1 MVKTQMI
8 ENMMKDPVKRN
19 TLPPFGKKPLGIYLH
34 IPFCIRKCLYCDFLS
49 APSDETTRENY
60 VNALLAEIDAQAP
73 LYEDFQVRTVFFGG
87 GTPSLLMP
95 EQIADILER
104 LYQRFSF
111 LEQKEM
117 EITLEANPGTLT
129 EEKLRAWRQAGV
141 NRLSIGLQSA
151 HDEELK
157 SLGRIHTWKEF
168 LWGYE
173 AARRAGFSNLNI
185 DLMSALPGQS
195 VESWMDTLESV
206 AGLRPEHISAYSLII
221 EEGTPFYD
229 WYGPKDAVSEKRQ
242 EGEAH
247 SGGSESGIRAGWME
261 ERKPLPSEEEDRLMY
276 ERTGAFL
283 AKKGYDRYEIS
294 NYALPGAACRHNLSY
309 WERTDYAGFGLGA
322 ASLREN
328 VRWSN
333 TPDLEEYLAH
343 SGQRGEETRIKR
355 EMTRLSVQDQMEE
368 FMFLGLRKTEG
379 VSASAFER
387 LYGKPLD
394 AVYEEPVKRLIREGL
409 LIRYR
414 KENGAVYFRLSDRG
428 IDVSN
433 YAFAMFLF

>member
-1 MVKTQMI
+1 
-8 ENMMKDPVKRN
+8 MMKDPFKRN
-19 TLPPFGKKPLGIYLH
+19 TLLPFRKKPLGIYVH
-34 IPFCIRKCLYCDFLS
+34 IPFCIQKCLYCDFLS
-49 APSDETTRENY
+49 APSDETTRESY

-73 LYEDFQVRTVFFGG
+73 LYKGFQVHTVFFGG

-95 EQIADILER
+95 EQTAAILER

-111 LEQKEM
+111 LPEKEM

-129 EEKLRAWRQAGV
+129 EEKLRAWRKAGV

-157 SLGRIHTWKEF
+157 SLGRIHTRKEF

-206 AGLRPEHISAYSLII
+206 VELKPEHISAYSLII

-229 WYGPKDAVSEKRQ
+229 WYGPQDAASEKRQ
-242 EGEAH
+242 
-247 SGGSESGIRAGWME
+247 ME
-261 ERKPLPSEEEDRLMY
+261 KRKPLPSEEEDRLMY
-276 ERTGAFL
+276 ERTGEYL
-283 AKKGYDRYEIS
+283 AKGGYGRYEIS
-294 NYALPGAACRHNLSY
+294 NYALPGFACRHNLAY

-333 TPDLEEYLAH
+333 TAELAEYLAH
-343 SGQRGEETRIKR
+343 AGQTGEETRIKK
-355 EMTRLSVQDQMEE
+355 EMTRLSIQDQMEE

-379 VSASAFER
+379 VSASTFER
-387 LYGKPLD
+387 LYGKPLE
-394 AVYEEPVKRLIREGL
+394 AVYEEPVERLIREGL
-409 LIRYR
+409 ILRYR
-414 KENGAVYFRLSDRG
+414 KEDGSVFFRLSARG

-433 YAFAMFLF
+433 YALAMFLF

>member
-1 MVKTQMI
+1 MV
-8 ENMMKDPVKRN
+8 ENMMKDPFKRN
-19 TLPPFGKKPLGIYLH
+19 TLLPFRKKPLGIYVH
-34 IPFCIRKCLYCDFLS
+34 IPFCIQKCLYCDFLS
-49 APSDETTRENY
+49 APSDDATRESY

-73 LYEDFQVRTVFFGG
+73 LYKSFQVHTVFFGG

-95 EQIADILER
+95 EQTAAILER

-111 LEQKEM
+111 LPEKEM

-129 EEKLRAWRQAGV
+129 EEKLRAWRKAGV

-206 AGLRPEHISAYSLII
+206 VELKPEHISAYSLII

-229 WYGPKDAVSEKRQ
+229 WYGPQDAASEKRQ
-242 EGEAH
+242 
-247 SGGSESGIRAGWME
+247 ME
-261 ERKPLPSEEEDRLMY
+261 KRKPLPSEEEDRLMY
-276 ERTGAFL
+276 ERTGEYL
-283 AKKGYDRYEIS
+283 AKRGYGRYEIS
-294 NYALPGAACRHNLSY
+294 NYALPGFACRHNLAY

-333 TPDLEEYLAH
+333 TTELAEYLAH
-343 SGQRGEETRIKR
+343 AGQTGEETRIKK
-355 EMTRLSVQDQMEE
+355 EMTRLSIQDQMEE

-387 LYGKPLD
+387 LFGKPLE
-394 AVYEEPVKRLIREGL
+394 AVYEEPVERLIREGL
-409 LIRYR
+409 FIRYQ
-414 KENGAVYFRLSDRG
+414 KEDGSVFFRLSDKG

-433 YAFAMFLF
+433 YALAMFLF

>member
-1 MVKTQMI
+1 
-8 ENMMKDPVKRN
+8 MMKDPFKRN
-19 TLPPFGKKPLGIYLH
+19 TLLPFRKKPLGIYVH
-34 IPFCIRKCLYCDFLS
+34 IPFCIQKCLYCDFLS
-49 APSDETTRENY
+49 APSDDATRESY

-73 LYEDFQVRTVFFGG
+73 LYKGFQVHTVFFGG

-95 EQIADILER
+95 EQTAAILER

-111 LEQKEM
+111 LPEKEM

-129 EEKLRAWRQAGV
+129 EEKLRAWRKAGV

-206 AGLRPEHISAYSLII
+206 VELKPEHISAYSLII

-229 WYGPKDAVSEKRQ
+229 WYGPQDAASEKRQ
-242 EGEAH
+242 
-247 SGGSESGIRAGWME
+247 ME
-261 ERKPLPSEEEDRLMY
+261 KRKPLPSEEEDRLMY
-276 ERTGAFL
+276 ERTGEYL
-283 AKKGYDRYEIS
+283 AKGGYGRYEIS
-294 NYALPGAACRHNLSY
+294 NYALPGFACRHNLAY

-333 TPDLEEYLAH
+333 TAELAEYLAH
-343 SGQRGEETRIKR
+343 AGQTGEETRIKK
-355 EMTRLSVQDQMEE
+355 EMSRLSIQDQMEE

-379 VSASAFER
+379 VSASTFER
-387 LYGKPLD
+387 LYGKPLE
-394 AVYEEPVKRLIREGL
+394 AVYEEPVERLIREGL
-409 LIRYR
+409 LLRYR
-414 KENGAVYFRLSDRG
+414 KEDGSVFFRLSARG

-433 YAFAMFLF
+433 YALAMFLF

>member
-1 MVKTQMI
+1 MV
-8 ENMMKDPVKRN
+8 ENMMKDPFKRN
-19 TLPPFGKKPLGIYLH
+19 TLLPFRKKPLGIYVH

-49 APSDETTRENY
+49 APSDETTRESY

-73 LYEDFQVRTVFFGG
+73 LYKGFQVHTVFFGG

-95 EQIADILER
+95 EQTAAILER

-111 LEQKEM
+111 LPEKEM

-129 EEKLRAWRQAGV
+129 EEKLRAWRKAGV

-168 LWGYE
+168 LRGYE

-206 AGLRPEHISAYSLII
+206 VELKPEHISAYSLII

-229 WYGPKDAVSEKRQ
+229 WYGPQDAASEKRQ
-242 EGEAH
+242 
-247 SGGSESGIRAGWME
+247 ME
-261 ERKPLPSEEEDRLMY
+261 KRKPLPSEEEDRLMY
-276 ERTGAFL
+276 ERTGEYL
-283 AKKGYDRYEIS
+283 AKRGYGRYEIS
-294 NYALPGAACRHNLSY
+294 NYALPGFTCRHNLAY

-333 TPDLEEYLAH
+333 TAELAEYLAH
-343 SGQRGEETRIKR
+343 AGQTGEETRIKK
-355 EMTRLSVQDQMEE
+355 EMSRLSIQDQMEE

-379 VSASAFER
+379 VSASTFER
-387 LYGKPLD
+387 LYGKPLE
-394 AVYEEPVKRLIREGL
+394 AVYEEPVERLIREGL
-409 LIRYR
+409 LLRYQ
-414 KENGAVYFRLSDRG
+414 KEDGSVFFRLSDKG

-433 YAFAMFLF
+433 YALAMFLF

>member
-1 MVKTQMI
+1 MV
-8 ENMMKDPVKRN
+8 ENMMKDPFKRN
-19 TLPPFGKKPLGIYLH
+19 TLLPFRKKPLGIYVH
-34 IPFCIRKCLYCDFLS
+34 IPFCIQKCLYCDFLS
-49 APSDETTRENY
+49 APSDETTRESY

-73 LYEDFQVRTVFFGG
+73 LYKSFQVHTVFFGG

-95 EQIADILER
+95 EQTAAILER

-111 LEQKEM
+111 LPEKEI

-129 EEKLRAWRQAGV
+129 EEKLRAWRKAGV
-141 NRLSIGLQSA
+141 NRLSIGLQSV

-195 VESWMDTLESV
+195 VDSWMDTLESV
-206 AGLRPEHISAYSLII
+206 VELKPEHISAYSLII

-229 WYGPKDAVSEKRQ
+229 WYGPQDAASEKQ
-242 EGEAH
+242 Q
-247 SGGSESGIRAGWME
+247 ME
-261 ERKPLPSEEEDRLMY
+261 KGKPLPSEEEDRLMY
-276 ERTGAFL
+276 ERTGEYL
-283 AKKGYDRYEIS
+283 AKRGYGRYEIS
-294 NYALPGAACRHNLSY
+294 NYALPGFACRHNLAY

-333 TPDLEEYLAH
+333 TTELAEYLAH
-343 SGQRGEETRIKR
+343 AGQTGEETRIKK
-355 EMTRLSVQDQMEE
+355 EMTRLSIQDQMEE

-379 VSASAFER
+379 VSASTFER
-387 LYGKPLD
+387 LYGKPLE
-394 AVYEEPVKRLIREGL
+394 AVYEEPVERLIREGL
-409 LIRYR
+409 LLRYR
-414 KENGAVYFRLSDRG
+414 KEDGSVFFRLSARG

-433 YAFAMFLF
+433 YALAMFLF

>member
-1 MVKTQMI
+1 MR
-8 ENMMKDPVKRN
+8 KDPINDNALLSRE
-19 TLPPFGKKPLGIYLH
+19 KKPLGIYVH

-49 APSDETTRENY
+49 APSDDATRESY

-73 LYEDFQVRTVFFGG
+73 LYKGFQVHTVFFGG

-95 EQIADILER
+95 EQTAAILER

-111 LEQKEM
+111 LPEKEM

-129 EEKLRAWRQAGV
+129 EEKLRAWRKAGV
-141 NRLSIGLQSA
+141 NRLSIGLQSV

-195 VESWMDTLESV
+195 VDSWMDTLESV
-206 AGLRPEHISAYSLII
+206 VKLRPEHISAYSLII

-229 WYGPKDAVSEKRQ
+229 WYGPQDAASEERQ
-242 EGEAH
+242 IG
-247 SGGSESGIRAGWME
+247 

-276 ERTGAFL
+276 ERTGEYL
-283 AKKGYDRYEIS
+283 AKKGYGRYEIS
-294 NYALPGAACRHNLSY
+294 NYAQPGFACRHNLSY
-309 WERTDYAGFGLGA
+309 WERTDYVGFGLGA
-322 ASLREN
+322 ASLRKN

-333 TPDLEEYLAH
+333 TAELAEYIAH
-343 SGQRGEETRIKR
+343 AGQTGEETRIKK
-355 EMTRLSVQDQMEE
+355 EMTRLSIQDQMEE

-379 VSASAFER
+379 VNASAFER
-387 LYGKPLD
+387 LYGKPLE
-394 AVYEEPVKRLIREGL
+394 AVYEEPVERLIREGIL
-409 LIRYR
+409 LRYR
-414 KENGAVYFRLSDRG
+414 KEDGSVFFRLSDKG

-433 YAFAMFLF
+433 YALAMFLF

>member
-1 MVKTQMI
+1 MR
-8 ENMMKDPVKRN
+8 KDPINDNALLSR
-19 TLPPFGKKPLGIYLH
+19 GKKTLGIYVH
-34 IPFCIRKCLYCDFLS
+34 IPFCIQKCLYCDFLS
-49 APSDETTRENY
+49 APSDDATRESY

-73 LYEDFQVRTVFFGG
+73 LYKSFQVHTVFFGG

-95 EQIADILER
+95 EQTAAILER

-111 LEQKEM
+111 LPEKEM

-129 EEKLRAWRQAGV
+129 EEKLRAWRKAGV

-195 VESWMDTLESV
+195 VESWMDTLENV
-206 AGLRPEHISAYSLII
+206 VELKPEHISAYSLII

-229 WYGPKDAVSEKRQ
+229 WYGPQDAASEKRQ
-242 EGEAH
+242 
-247 SGGSESGIRAGWME
+247 ME
-261 ERKPLPSEEEDRLMY
+261 KRKPLPSEEEDRLMY
-276 ERTGAFL
+276 ERTGEYL
-283 AKKGYDRYEIS
+283 AKRGYGRYEIS
-294 NYALPGAACRHNLSY
+294 NYALPGFACRHNLAY

-333 TPDLEEYLAH
+333 TTELAEYLAH
-343 SGQRGEETRIKR
+343 AGQTGEETRIKK
-355 EMTRLSVQDQMEE
+355 EMTRLSIQDQMEE

-379 VSASAFER
+379 VSASTFER
-387 LYGKPLD
+387 LYGKPLE
-394 AVYEEPVKRLIREGL
+394 AVYEEPVERLIREGL
-409 LIRYR
+409 LLRYR
-414 KENGAVYFRLSDRG
+414 KADGSVFFRLSARG

-433 YAFAMFLF
+433 YALAMFLF

>member
-1 MVKTQMI
+1 MV
-8 ENMMKDPVKRN
+8 ENMMKDPFKRN
-19 TLPPFGKKPLGIYLH
+19 TLLPFRKKPLGIYVH
-34 IPFCIRKCLYCDFLS
+34 IPFCIQKCLYCDFLS
-49 APSDETTRENY
+49 APSDDAIRESY

-73 LYEDFQVRTVFFGG
+73 LYKGFQVHTVFFGG

-95 EQIADILER
+95 EQTAAILER

-111 LEQKEM
+111 LPEKEM

-129 EEKLRAWRQAGV
+129 EEKLRAWRKAGV

-206 AGLRPEHISAYSLII
+206 VELKPEHISAYSLII

-229 WYGPKDAVSEKRQ
+229 WYGPQDAASEKRQ
-242 EGEAH
+242 
-247 SGGSESGIRAGWME
+247 ME
-261 ERKPLPSEEEDRLMY
+261 KRKPLPSEEEDRLMY
-276 ERTGAFL
+276 ERTGEYL
-283 AKKGYDRYEIS
+283 AKGGYGRYEIS
-294 NYALPGAACRHNLSY
+294 NYALPGFACRHNLAY

-333 TPDLEEYLAH
+333 TAELAEYLAH
-343 SGQRGEETRIKR
+343 AGQTGEETRIKK
-355 EMTRLSVQDQMEE
+355 EMTRLSIQDQMEE

-379 VSASAFER
+379 VSASTFER
-387 LYGKPLD
+387 LYGKPLE
-394 AVYEEPVKRLIREGL
+394 AVYEEPVERLIREGL
-409 LIRYR
+409 LLRYQ
-414 KENGAVYFRLSDRG
+414 KEDGSVFFRLSDKG

-433 YAFAMFLF
+433 YALAMFLF

>member
-1 MVKTQMI
+1 MV
-8 ENMMKDPVKRN
+8 ENMMKDPFKRN
-19 TLPPFGKKPLGIYLH
+19 TLLPFRKKPLGIYVH
-34 IPFCIRKCLYCDFLS
+34 IPFCIQKCLYCDFLS
-49 APSDETTRENY
+49 APSDETTRESY

-73 LYEDFQVRTVFFGG
+73 LYKSFQVHTVFFGG

-95 EQIADILER
+95 EQTAAILER

-111 LEQKEM
+111 LPEKEI

-129 EEKLRAWRQAGV
+129 EEKLRAWRKAGV

-206 AGLRPEHISAYSLII
+206 VELKPEHISAYSLII

-229 WYGPKDAVSEKRQ
+229 WYGPQDAASEKRQ
-242 EGEAH
+242 
-247 SGGSESGIRAGWME
+247 ME
-261 ERKPLPSEEEDRLMY
+261 KRKPLPSEEEDRLMY
-276 ERTGAFL
+276 ERTGEYL
-283 AKKGYDRYEIS
+283 AKRGYGRYEIS
-294 NYALPGAACRHNLSY
+294 NYALPGFACRHNLAY
-309 WERTDYAGFGLGA
+309 WEWTDYAGFGLGA

-333 TPDLEEYLAH
+333 TTELAEYLAH
-343 SGQRGEETRIKR
+343 AGQTGEETRIKK
-355 EMTRLSVQDQMEE
+355 EMTRLSIQDQMEE

-379 VSASAFER
+379 VSASTFER
-387 LYGKPLD
+387 LYGKPLE
-394 AVYEEPVKRLIREGL
+394 AVYEEPVERLIREGL
-409 LIRYR
+409 LLRYR
-414 KENGAVYFRLSDRG
+414 KEDGSVFFRLSARG

-433 YAFAMFLF
+433 YALAMFLF

>member
-1 MVKTQMI
+1 MV
-8 ENMMKDPVKRN
+8 ENMMKDPFKRN
-19 TLPPFGKKPLGIYLH
+19 TLLPFRKKPLGIYVH
-34 IPFCIRKCLYCDFLS
+34 IPFCIQKCLYCDFLS
-49 APSDETTRENY
+49 APSDETTRESY

-73 LYEDFQVRTVFFGG
+73 LYKGFQVHTVFFGG

-95 EQIADILER
+95 EQTAAILER

-111 LEQKEM
+111 LPEKEM

-129 EEKLRAWRQAGV
+129 EEKLRAWRKAGV

-206 AGLRPEHISAYSLII
+206 VELKPEHISAYSLII

-229 WYGPKDAVSEKRQ
+229 WYGPQDAASEKRQ
-242 EGEAH
+242 
-247 SGGSESGIRAGWME
+247 ME
-261 ERKPLPSEEEDRLMY
+261 KRKPLPSEEEDRLMY
-276 ERTGAFL
+276 ERTGEYL
-283 AKKGYDRYEIS
+283 AKGGYGRYEIS
-294 NYALPGAACRHNLSY
+294 NYALPGFACRHNLAY

-333 TPDLEEYLAH
+333 TAELAEYLAH
-343 SGQRGEETRIKR
+343 AGQTGEETRIKK
-355 EMTRLSVQDQMEE
+355 EMTRLSIQDQMEE

-379 VSASAFER
+379 VSASTFER
-387 LYGKPLD
+387 LYGKPLE
-394 AVYEEPVKRLIREGL
+394 AVYEEPVERLIREGL
-409 LIRYR
+409 LLRYQ
-414 KENGAVYFRLSDRG
+414 KEDGSVFFRLSDKG

-433 YAFAMFLF
+433 YALAMFLF

>member
-1 MVKTQMI
+1 M
-8 ENMMKDPVKRN
+8 NRP
-19 TLPPFGKKPLGIYLH
+19 TLSETLLNRRKKPLGIYVH

-49 APSDETTRENY
+49 APSDDATRESY

-73 LYEDFQVRTVFFGG
+73 LYEGFQVHTVFFGG

-95 EQIADILER
+95 DQTVAILER

-111 LEQKEM
+111 LPEKEM

-129 EEKLRAWRQAGV
+129 EEKLRAWRKAGV

-195 VESWMDTLESV
+195 VDSWMDTLESV
-206 AGLRPEHISAYSLII
+206 VKLRPEHISAYSLII

-229 WYGPKDAVSEKRQ
+229 WYGPQDAASEKRQ
-242 EGEAH
+242 
-247 SGGSESGIRAGWME
+247 ME
-261 ERKPLPSEEEDRLMY
+261 KRKPLPSEEEDRLMY
-276 ERTGAFL
+276 ERTGEYL
-283 AKKGYDRYEIS
+283 AKKGYGRYEIS
-294 NYALPGAACRHNLSY
+294 NYSLPGFACRHNLSY

-333 TPDLEEYLAH
+333 TAELAEYLAH
-343 SGQRGEETRIKR
+343 AGQTGEETRIKK
-355 EMTRLSVQDQMEE
+355 EMTRLSIQDQMEE

-379 VSASAFER
+379 VNASAFER
-387 LYGKPLD
+387 LYGKPLE
-394 AVYEEPVKRLIREGL
+394 AVYEEPVERLIREGL
-409 LIRYR
+409 LLRYR
-414 KENGAVYFRLSDRG
+414 KADGSVFFRLSARG

-433 YAFAMFLF
+433 YALAMFLF

>member
-1 MVKTQMI
+1 MV
-8 ENMMKDPVKRN
+8 ENMMKDPFKRN
-19 TLPPFGKKPLGIYLH
+19 TLLPFRKKPLGIYVH
-34 IPFCIRKCLYCDFLS
+34 IPFCIQKCLYCDFLS
-49 APSDETTRENY
+49 APSDDAIRESY

-73 LYEDFQVRTVFFGG
+73 LYKGFQVHTVFFGG

-95 EQIADILER
+95 EQTAAILER

-111 LEQKEM
+111 LPEKEM

-129 EEKLRAWRQAGV
+129 EEKLRAWRKAGV

-206 AGLRPEHISAYSLII
+206 VELKPEHISAYSLII

-229 WYGPKDAVSEKRQ
+229 WYGPQDAASEKRQ
-242 EGEAH
+242 
-247 SGGSESGIRAGWME
+247 ME
-261 ERKPLPSEEEDRLMY
+261 KRKPLPSEEEDRLMY
-276 ERTGAFL
+276 ERTGEYL
-283 AKKGYDRYEIS
+283 AKGGYGRYEIS
-294 NYALPGAACRHNLSY
+294 NYALPGFACRHNLAY

-333 TPDLEEYLAH
+333 TAELAEYLAH
-343 SGQRGEETRIKR
+343 AGQTGEETRIKK
-355 EMTRLSVQDQMEE
+355 EMTRLSIQDQMEE

-379 VSASAFER
+379 VSASTFER
-387 LYGKPLD
+387 LYGKPLE
-394 AVYEEPVKRLIREGL
+394 AVYEEPVERLIREGL
-409 LIRYR
+409 ILRYR
-414 KENGAVYFRLSDRG
+414 KEDGSVFFRLSARG

-433 YAFAMFLF
+433 YALAMFLF

>member
-1 MVKTQMI
+1 MV
-8 ENMMKDPVKRN
+8 ENMMKDPFKRN
-19 TLPPFGKKPLGIYLH
+19 TLLPFRKKPLGIYVH
-34 IPFCIRKCLYCDFLS
+34 IPFCIQKCLYCDFLS
-49 APSDETTRENY
+49 APSDDATRESY

-73 LYEDFQVRTVFFGG
+73 LYKGFQVHTVFFGG

-95 EQIADILER
+95 EQTAAILER

-111 LEQKEM
+111 LPEKEI

-129 EEKLRAWRQAGV
+129 EEKLRAWRKAGV

-195 VESWMDTLESV
+195 VDSWMDTLESV
-206 AGLRPEHISAYSLII
+206 VELKPEHISAYSLII

-229 WYGPKDAVSEKRQ
+229 WYGPQDAASEKQ
-242 EGEAH
+242 Q
-247 SGGSESGIRAGWME
+247 ME
-261 ERKPLPSEEEDRLMY
+261 KGKPLPSEEEDRLMY
-276 ERTGAFL
+276 ERTGEYL
-283 AKKGYDRYEIS
+283 AKRGYGRYEIS
-294 NYALPGAACRHNLSY
+294 NYALPGFACRHNLAY

-333 TPDLEEYLAH
+333 TTELAEYLAH
-343 SGQRGEETRIKR
+343 AGQTGEETRIKK
-355 EMTRLSVQDQMEE
+355 EMTRLSIQDQMEE

-379 VSASAFER
+379 VSASTFER
-387 LYGKPLD
+387 LYGKPLE
-394 AVYEEPVKRLIREGL
+394 AVYEEPVERLIREGL
-409 LIRYR
+409 LLRYR
-414 KENGAVYFRLSDRG
+414 KEDGSVFFRLSARG

-433 YAFAMFLF
+433 YALAMFLF

>member
-1 MVKTQMI
+1 MV
-8 ENMMKDPVKRN
+8 ENMMKDPFKRN
-19 TLPPFGKKPLGIYLH
+19 TLLPFRKKPLGIYVH
-34 IPFCIRKCLYCDFLS
+34 IPFCIQKCLYCDFLS
-49 APSDETTRENY
+49 APSDETTRESY

-73 LYEDFQVRTVFFGG
+73 LYKSFQVHTVFFGG

-95 EQIADILER
+95 EQTAAILER

-111 LEQKEM
+111 LPEKEM

-129 EEKLRAWRQAGV
+129 EEKLRAWRKAGV

-195 VESWMDTLESV
+195 VDSWMDTLENV
-206 AGLRPEHISAYSLII
+206 VELRPEHISAYSLII

-229 WYGPKDAVSEKRQ
+229 WYGPQDAASEKRQ
-242 EGEAH
+242 
-247 SGGSESGIRAGWME
+247 ME
-261 ERKPLPSEEEDRLMY
+261 KRKPLPSEEEDRLMY
-276 ERTGAFL
+276 ERTGEYL
-283 AKKGYDRYEIS
+283 AKRGYGRYEIS
-294 NYALPGAACRHNLSY
+294 NYALPGFTCRHNLAY

-333 TPDLEEYLAH
+333 TAELAEYLAYA
-343 SGQRGEETRIKR
+343 GQTGEETWIKK
-355 EMTRLSVQDQMEE
+355 EMTRLSIQDQMEE

-379 VSASAFER
+379 VSASTFER
-387 LYGKPLD
+387 LYGKPLE
-394 AVYEEPVKRLIREGL
+394 AVYEEPVERLIREGL
-409 LIRYR
+409 LLRYR
-414 KENGAVYFRLSDRG
+414 KEDGSVFFRLSARG

-433 YAFAMFLF
+433 YALAMFLF

>member
-1 MVKTQMI
+1 MV
-8 ENMMKDPVKRN
+8 ENMMKDPFKRN
-19 TLPPFGKKPLGIYLH
+19 TLLPFRKKPLGIYVH
-34 IPFCIRKCLYCDFLS
+34 IPFCIQKCLYCDFLS
-49 APSDETTRENY
+49 APSDETTRESY

-73 LYEDFQVRTVFFGG
+73 LYKSFQVHTVFFGG

-95 EQIADILER
+95 EQTAAILER

-111 LEQKEM
+111 LPEKEM

-129 EEKLRAWRQAGV
+129 EEKLRAWRKAGV

-195 VESWMDTLESV
+195 VDSWMDTLENV
-206 AGLRPEHISAYSLII
+206 VELRPEHISAYSLII

-229 WYGPKDAVSEKRQ
+229 WYGPQDAASEKRQ
-242 EGEAH
+242 
-247 SGGSESGIRAGWME
+247 ME
-261 ERKPLPSEEEDRLMY
+261 KRKPLPSEEEDRLMY
-276 ERTGAFL
+276 ERTGEYL
-283 AKKGYDRYEIS
+283 AKRGYGRYEIS
-294 NYALPGAACRHNLSY
+294 NYALPGFACRHNLAY

-333 TPDLEEYLAH
+333 TAELAEYLAH
-343 SGQRGEETRIKR
+343 AGQTGEETRIKK
-355 EMTRLSVQDQMEE
+355 EMTRLSIQDQMEE

-379 VSASAFER
+379 VNASAFER
-387 LYGKPLD
+387 LYGKPLE
-394 AVYEEPVKRLIREGL
+394 AVYEEPVERLIREGL
-409 LIRYR
+409 LLRYR
-414 KENGAVYFRLSDRG
+414 KEDGSVFFRLSARG

-433 YAFAMFLF
+433 YALAMFLF

>member
-1 MVKTQMI
+1 MV
-8 ENMMKDPVKRN
+8 ENMMKDPFKRN
-19 TLPPFGKKPLGIYLH
+19 TLLPFRKKPLGIYVH
-34 IPFCIRKCLYCDFLS
+34 IPFCIQKCLYCDFLS
-49 APSDETTRENY
+49 APSDDATRESY

-73 LYEDFQVRTVFFGG
+73 LYKSFQVHTVFFGG

-95 EQIADILER
+95 EQTAAILER

-111 LEQKEM
+111 LPEKEM

-129 EEKLRAWRQAGV
+129 EEKLRAWRKAGV

-206 AGLRPEHISAYSLII
+206 VELKPEHISAYSLII

-229 WYGPKDAVSEKRQ
+229 WYGPQDAASEKRQ
-242 EGEAH
+242 
-247 SGGSESGIRAGWME
+247 ME
-261 ERKPLPSEEEDRLMY
+261 KRKPLPSEEEDRLMY
-276 ERTGAFL
+276 ERTGEYL
-283 AKKGYDRYEIS
+283 AKGGYGRYEIS
-294 NYALPGAACRHNLSY
+294 NYALPGFACRHNLAY

-333 TPDLEEYLAH
+333 TAELAEYLAH
-343 SGQRGEETRIKR
+343 AGQTGEETRIKK
-355 EMTRLSVQDQMEE
+355 EMTRLSIQDQMEE

-379 VSASAFER
+379 VSASTFER
-387 LYGKPLD
+387 LYGKPLE
-394 AVYEEPVKRLIREGL
+394 AVYEEPVERLIREGL
-409 LIRYR
+409 LLRYQ
-414 KENGAVYFRLSDRG
+414 KEDGSVFFRLSDKG

-433 YAFAMFLF
+433 YALAMFLF

>member
-1 MVKTQMI
+1 MV
-8 ENMMKDPVKRN
+8 ENMMKDPFKRN
-19 TLPPFGKKPLGIYLH
+19 TLLPFRKKPLGIYVH
-34 IPFCIRKCLYCDFLS
+34 IPFCIQKCLYCDFLS
-49 APSDETTRENY
+49 APSDDATRESY

-73 LYEDFQVRTVFFGG
+73 LYKSFQVHTVFFGG

-95 EQIADILER
+95 EQTAAILER

-111 LEQKEM
+111 LPEKEM

-129 EEKLRAWRQAGV
+129 EEKLRAWRKAGV

-206 AGLRPEHISAYSLII
+206 VELRPEHISAYSLII

-229 WYGPKDAVSEKRQ
+229 WYGPQDAASEKRQ
-242 EGEAH
+242 
-247 SGGSESGIRAGWME
+247 ME
-261 ERKPLPSEEEDRLMY
+261 KRKPLPSEEEDRLMY
-276 ERTGAFL
+276 ERTGEYL
-283 AKKGYDRYEIS
+283 AKGGYGRYEIS
-294 NYALPGAACRHNLSY
+294 NYALPGFACRHNLAY

-333 TPDLEEYLAH
+333 TAELAEYLAH
-343 SGQRGEETRIKR
+343 AGQTGEETRIKK
-355 EMTRLSVQDQMEE
+355 EMTRLSIQDQMEE

-379 VSASAFER
+379 VSASTFER
-387 LYGKPLD
+387 LYGKPLE
-394 AVYEEPVKRLIREGL
+394 AVYEEPVERLIREGL
-409 LIRYR
+409 LLRYQ
-414 KENGAVYFRLSDRG
+414 KEDGSVFFRLSDKG

-433 YAFAMFLF
+433 YALAMFLF

>member
-1 MVKTQMI
+1 
-8 ENMMKDPVKRN
+8 MMKDPFKRN
-19 TLPPFGKKPLGIYLH
+19 TLLPFRKKPLGIYVH
-34 IPFCIRKCLYCDFLS
+34 IPFCIQKCLYCDFLS
-49 APSDETTRENY
+49 APSDETTRESY

-73 LYEDFQVRTVFFGG
+73 LYKSFQVHTVFFGG

-95 EQIADILER
+95 EQTAAILER

-111 LEQKEM
+111 LPEKEI

-129 EEKLRAWRQAGV
+129 EEKLRAWRKAGV

-195 VESWMDTLESV
+195 VESWMDTLENV
-206 AGLRPEHISAYSLII
+206 VELRPEHISAYSLII

-229 WYGPKDAVSEKRQ
+229 WYGPQDAASEKRQ
-242 EGEAH
+242 
-247 SGGSESGIRAGWME
+247 ME
-261 ERKPLPSEEEDRLMY
+261 KRKPLPSEEEDRLMY
-276 ERTGAFL
+276 ERTGEYL
-283 AKKGYDRYEIS
+283 AKRGYGRYEIS
-294 NYALPGAACRHNLSY
+294 NYALPGFACRHNLAY

-333 TPDLEEYLAH
+333 TTELAEYLAH
-343 SGQRGEETRIKR
+343 AGQTGEETRIKK
-355 EMTRLSVQDQMEE
+355 EMTRLSIQDQMEE

-379 VSASAFER
+379 VSASTFER
-387 LYGKPLD
+387 LYGKPLE
-394 AVYEEPVKRLIREGL
+394 AVYEEPVERLIREGL
-409 LIRYR
+409 LLRYQ
-414 KENGAVYFRLSDRG
+414 KEDGSVFFRLSDKG

-433 YAFAMFLF
+433 YALAMFLF

>member
-1 MVKTQMI
+1 MV
-8 ENMMKDPVKRN
+8 ENMMKDPFKRN
-19 TLPPFGKKPLGIYLH
+19 TLLPFRKKPLGIYVH
-34 IPFCIRKCLYCDFLS
+34 IPFCIQKCLYCDFLS
-49 APSDETTRENY
+49 APSDETTRESY

-73 LYEDFQVRTVFFGG
+73 LYKGFQVHTVFFGG

-95 EQIADILER
+95 EQTAAILER

-111 LEQKEM
+111 LPEKEM

-129 EEKLRAWRQAGV
+129 EEKLRAWRKAGV

-195 VESWMDTLESV
+195 VESWMDTLENV
-206 AGLRPEHISAYSLII
+206 VELKPEHISAYSLII

-229 WYGPKDAVSEKRQ
+229 WYGPQDAASEKRQ
-242 EGEAH
+242 
-247 SGGSESGIRAGWME
+247 ME
-261 ERKPLPSEEEDRLMY
+261 KRKPLPSEEEDRLMY
-276 ERTGAFL
+276 ERTGEYL
-283 AKKGYDRYEIS
+283 AKRGYGRYEIS
-294 NYALPGAACRHNLSY
+294 NYALPGFACRHNLAY

-333 TPDLEEYLAH
+333 TAELAEYLAH
-343 SGQRGEETRIKR
+343 AGQTGEETRIKK
-355 EMTRLSVQDQMEE
+355 EMTRLSIQDQMEE

-379 VSASAFER
+379 VSASTFER
-387 LYGKPLD
+387 LYGKPLE
-394 AVYEEPVKRLIREGL
+394 AVYEEPVERLIREGL
-409 LIRYR
+409 LLRYQ
-414 KENGAVYFRLSDRG
+414 KEDGSVFFRLSDKG

-433 YAFAMFLF
+433 YALAMFLF

>member
-1 MVKTQMI
+1 MV
-8 ENMMKDPVKRN
+8 ENMMKDPFKRN
-19 TLPPFGKKPLGIYLH
+19 TLLPFRKKPLGIYVH
-34 IPFCIRKCLYCDFLS
+34 IPFCIQKCLYCDFLS
-49 APSDETTRENY
+49 APSDETTRESY

-73 LYEDFQVRTVFFGG
+73 LYKSFQVHTVFFGG

-95 EQIADILER
+95 EQTAAILER

-111 LEQKEM
+111 LPEKEI

-129 EEKLRAWRQAGV
+129 EEKLRAWRKAGV

-195 VESWMDTLESV
+195 VESWMDTLENV
-206 AGLRPEHISAYSLII
+206 VELKPEHISAYSLII

-229 WYGPKDAVSEKRQ
+229 WYGPQDAASEKQ
-242 EGEAH
+242 Q
-247 SGGSESGIRAGWME
+247 ME
-261 ERKPLPSEEEDRLMY
+261 KGKPLPSEEEDRLMY
-276 ERTGAFL
+276 ERTGEYL
-283 AKKGYDRYEIS
+283 AKRGYGRYEIS
-294 NYALPGAACRHNLSY
+294 NYALPGFACRHNLAY

-333 TPDLEEYLAH
+333 TAELAEYIAH
-343 SGQRGEETRIKR
+343 AGQTGEETRIKK
-355 EMTRLSVQDQMEE
+355 EMTRLSIQDQMEE

-379 VSASAFER
+379 VNASAFER
-387 LYGKPLD
+387 LYGKPLE
-394 AVYEEPVKRLIREGL
+394 AVYEEPVERLIREGL
-409 LIRYR
+409 SLRYR
-414 KENGAVYFRLSDRG
+414 KADGSVFFRLSARG

-433 YAFAMFLF
+433 YALAMFLF

>member
-1 MVKTQMI
+1 MV
-8 ENMMKDPVKRN
+8 ENMMKDPFKRN
-19 TLPPFGKKPLGIYLH
+19 TLLPFRKKPLGIYVH
-34 IPFCIRKCLYCDFLS
+34 IPFCIQKCLYCDFLS
-49 APSDETTRENY
+49 APSDETTRESY

-73 LYEDFQVRTVFFGG
+73 LYKGFQVHTVFFGG

-95 EQIADILER
+95 EQTAAILER

-111 LEQKEM
+111 LPEKEM

-129 EEKLRAWRQAGV
+129 EEKLRAWRKAGV

-206 AGLRPEHISAYSLII
+206 VELKPEHISAYSLII

-229 WYGPKDAVSEKRQ
+229 WYGPQDAASEKRQ
-242 EGEAH
+242 
-247 SGGSESGIRAGWME
+247 ME
-261 ERKPLPSEEEDRLMY
+261 KRKPLPSEEEDRLMY
-276 ERTGAFL
+276 ERTGEYL
-283 AKKGYDRYEIS
+283 AKGGYGRYEIS
-294 NYALPGAACRHNLSY
+294 NYALPGFACRHNLAY

-333 TPDLEEYLAH
+333 TAELAEYLAH
-343 SGQRGEETRIKR
+343 AGQTGEETRIKK
-355 EMTRLSVQDQMEE
+355 EMSRLSIQDQMEE

-379 VSASAFER
+379 VSASTFER
-387 LYGKPLD
+387 LYGKPLE
-394 AVYEEPVKRLIREGL
+394 AVYEEPVERLIREGL
-409 LIRYR
+409 LLRYQ
-414 KENGAVYFRLSDRG
+414 KEDGSVFFRLSDKG

-433 YAFAMFLF
+433 YALAMFLF

>member
-1 MVKTQMI
+1 MV
-8 ENMMKDPVKRN
+8 ENMMKDPFKRN
-19 TLPPFGKKPLGIYLH
+19 TLLPFRKKPLGIYVH
-34 IPFCIRKCLYCDFLS
+34 IPFCIQKCLYCDFLS
-49 APSDETTRENY
+49 APSDETTRESY

-73 LYEDFQVRTVFFGG
+73 LYKGFQVHTVFFGG

-95 EQIADILER
+95 EQTAAILER

-111 LEQKEM
+111 LPEKEM

-129 EEKLRAWRQAGV
+129 EEKLRAWRKAGV

-195 VESWMDTLESV
+195 VDSWMDTLENV
-206 AGLRPEHISAYSLII
+206 VELRPEHISAYSLII

-229 WYGPKDAVSEKRQ
+229 WYGPQDAASEKRQ
-242 EGEAH
+242 
-247 SGGSESGIRAGWME
+247 ME
-261 ERKPLPSEEEDRLMY
+261 KRKPLPSEEEDRLMY
-276 ERTGAFL
+276 ERTGEYL
-283 AKKGYDRYEIS
+283 AKGGYGRYEIS
-294 NYALPGAACRHNLSY
+294 NYALPGFACRHNLAY

-333 TPDLEEYLAH
+333 TAELAEYLAH
-343 SGQRGEETRIKR
+343 AGQTGEETRIKK
-355 EMTRLSVQDQMEE
+355 EMSRLSIQDQMEE

-379 VSASAFER
+379 VSASTFER
-387 LYGKPLD
+387 LYGKPLE
-394 AVYEEPVKRLIREGL
+394 AVYEEPVERLIREGL
-409 LIRYR
+409 LLRYQ
-414 KENGAVYFRLSDRG
+414 KEDGSVFFRLSDKG

-433 YAFAMFLF
+433 YALAMFLF

>member
-1 MVKTQMI
+1 
-8 ENMMKDPVKRN
+8 MMKDPFKRN
-19 TLPPFGKKPLGIYLH
+19 TLLPFRKKPLGIYVH
-34 IPFCIRKCLYCDFLS
+34 IPFCIQKCLYCDFLS
-49 APSDETTRENY
+49 APSDETTRESY

-73 LYEDFQVRTVFFGG
+73 LYKGFQVHTVFFGG

-95 EQIADILER
+95 EQTAAILER

-111 LEQKEM
+111 LPEKEM

-129 EEKLRAWRQAGV
+129 EEKLRAWRKAGV

-157 SLGRIHTWKEF
+157 SLGRIHTRKEF

-206 AGLRPEHISAYSLII
+206 VELKPEHISAYSLII

-229 WYGPKDAVSEKRQ
+229 WYGPQDAASEKRQ
-242 EGEAH
+242 
-247 SGGSESGIRAGWME
+247 ME
-261 ERKPLPSEEEDRLMY
+261 KRKPLPSEEEDRLMY
-276 ERTGAFL
+276 ERTGEYL
-283 AKKGYDRYEIS
+283 AKGGYGRYEIS
-294 NYALPGAACRHNLSY
+294 NYALPGFACRHNLAY

-333 TPDLEEYLAH
+333 TAELAEYLAH
-343 SGQRGEETRIKR
+343 AGQTGEETRIKK
-355 EMTRLSVQDQMEE
+355 EMTRLSIQDQMEE

-379 VSASAFER
+379 VSASTFER
-387 LYGKPLD
+387 LYGKPLE
-394 AVYEEPVKRLIREGL
+394 AVYEEPVERLIREGL
-409 LIRYR
+409 LLRYQ
-414 KENGAVYFRLSDRG
+414 KEDGSVFFRLSDKG

-433 YAFAMFLF
+433 YALAMFLF

>member
-1 MVKTQMI
+1 MV
-8 ENMMKDPVKRN
+8 ENMMKDPFKRN
-19 TLPPFGKKPLGIYLH
+19 TLLPFRKKPLGIYVH
-34 IPFCIRKCLYCDFLS
+34 IPFCIQKCLYCDFLS
-49 APSDETTRENY
+49 APSDETTRESY

-73 LYEDFQVRTVFFGG
+73 LYKGFQVHTVFFGG

-95 EQIADILER
+95 EQTAAILER

-111 LEQKEM
+111 LPEKEM

-129 EEKLRAWRQAGV
+129 EEKLRAWRKAGV

-157 SLGRIHTWKEF
+157 SLGRIHTRKEF

-206 AGLRPEHISAYSLII
+206 VELKPEHISAYSLII

-229 WYGPKDAVSEKRQ
+229 WYGPQDAASEKRQ
-242 EGEAH
+242 
-247 SGGSESGIRAGWME
+247 ME
-261 ERKPLPSEEEDRLMY
+261 KRKPLPSEEEDRLMY
-276 ERTGAFL
+276 ERTGEYL
-283 AKKGYDRYEIS
+283 AKGGYGRYEIS
-294 NYALPGAACRHNLSY
+294 NYALPGFACRHNLAY

-333 TPDLEEYLAH
+333 TAELAEYLAH
-343 SGQRGEETRIKR
+343 AGQTGEETRIKK
-355 EMTRLSVQDQMEE
+355 EMTRLSIQDQMEE

-379 VSASAFER
+379 VSASTFER
-387 LYGKPLD
+387 LYGKPLE
-394 AVYEEPVKRLIREGL
+394 AVYEEPVERLIREGL
-409 LIRYR
+409 LLRYR
-414 KENGAVYFRLSDRG
+414 KEDGSVFFRLSARG

-433 YAFAMFLF
+433 YALAMFLF

>member
-1 MVKTQMI
+1 MR
-8 ENMMKDPVKRN
+8 KDPINDNALLSR
-19 TLPPFGKKPLGIYLH
+19 GKKPLGIYVH

-49 APSDETTRENY
+49 APSDDATRESY

-73 LYEDFQVRTVFFGG
+73 LYEGFQVHTVFFGG

-95 EQIADILER
+95 EQTAAILER

-111 LEQKEM
+111 LPEKEM

-129 EEKLRAWRQAGV
+129 EEKLRAWRKAGV

-195 VESWMDTLESV
+195 VDSWMDTLESV
-206 AGLRPEHISAYSLII
+206 VKLRPEHISAYSLII

-229 WYGPKDAVSEKRQ
+229 WYGPQDAASEERQ
-242 EGEAH
+242 IG
-247 SGGSESGIRAGWME
+247 
-261 ERKPLPSEEEDRLMY
+261 ERKPLPAEEEDRLMY
-276 ERTGAFL
+276 ERTGEYL
-283 AKKGYDRYEIS
+283 AKKGYGRYEIS
-294 NYALPGAACRHNLSY
+294 NYAQPGFACRHNLSY

-333 TPDLEEYLAH
+333 TAELAEYLAH
-343 SGQRGEETRIKR
+343 AGQTGEETRIKK
-355 EMTRLSVQDQMEE
+355 EMTRLSIQDQMEE

-387 LYGKPLD
+387 LYGKPLE
-394 AVYEEPVKRLIREGL
+394 AVYEEPVERLIREGL
-409 LIRYR
+409 FIRYQ
-414 KENGAVYFRLSDRG
+414 KADGSVFFRLSARG

-433 YAFAMFLF
+433 YALAMFLF

>member
-1 MVKTQMI
+1 MV
-8 ENMMKDPVKRN
+8 ENMMKDPFKRN
-19 TLPPFGKKPLGIYLH
+19 TLLPFRKKPLGIYVH
-34 IPFCIRKCLYCDFLS
+34 IPFCIQKCLYCDFLS
-49 APSDETTRENY
+49 APSDETTRESY

-73 LYEDFQVRTVFFGG
+73 LYKSFQVHTVFFGG

-95 EQIADILER
+95 EQTAAILER

-111 LEQKEM
+111 LPEKEM

-129 EEKLRAWRQAGV
+129 EEKLRAWRKAGV

-195 VESWMDTLESV
+195 VESWMDTLENV
-206 AGLRPEHISAYSLII
+206 VELRPEHISAYSLII

-229 WYGPKDAVSEKRQ
+229 WYGPQDAASEKRQ
-242 EGEAH
+242 
-247 SGGSESGIRAGWME
+247 ME
-261 ERKPLPSEEEDRLMY
+261 KRKPLPSEEEDRLMY
-276 ERTGAFL
+276 ERTGEYL
-283 AKKGYDRYEIS
+283 AKGGYGRYEIS
-294 NYALPGAACRHNLSY
+294 NYALPGFACRHNLAY

-333 TPDLEEYLAH
+333 TAELAEYLAH
-343 SGQRGEETRIKR
+343 AGQTGEETRIKK
-355 EMTRLSVQDQMEE
+355 EMTRLSIQDQMEE

-379 VSASAFER
+379 VSASTFER
-387 LYGKPLD
+387 LYGKPLE
-394 AVYEEPVKRLIREGL
+394 AVYEEPVERLIREGL
-409 LIRYR
+409 LLRYR
-414 KENGAVYFRLSDRG
+414 KEDGSVFFRLSARG

-433 YAFAMFLF
+433 YALAMFLF

>member
-1 MVKTQMI
+1 MV
-8 ENMMKDPVKRN
+8 ENMMKDPFKRN
-19 TLPPFGKKPLGIYLH
+19 TLLPFRKKPLGIYVH
-34 IPFCIRKCLYCDFLS
+34 IPFCIQKCLYCDFLS
-49 APSDETTRENY
+49 APSDETTRESY

-73 LYEDFQVRTVFFGG
+73 LYKSFQVHTVFFGG

-95 EQIADILER
+95 EQTAAILER

-111 LEQKEM
+111 LPEKEM

-129 EEKLRAWRQAGV
+129 EEKLRAWRKAGV

-195 VESWMDTLESV
+195 VESWMDTLENV
-206 AGLRPEHISAYSLII
+206 VELRPEHISAYSLII

-229 WYGPKDAVSEKRQ
+229 WYGPQDAASEKRQ
-242 EGEAH
+242 
-247 SGGSESGIRAGWME
+247 ME
-261 ERKPLPSEEEDRLMY
+261 KRKPLPSEEEDRLMY
-276 ERTGAFL
+276 ERTGEYL
-283 AKKGYDRYEIS
+283 AKGGYGRYEIS
-294 NYALPGAACRHNLSY
+294 NYALPGFACRHNLAY

-333 TPDLEEYLAH
+333 TAELAEYLAH
-343 SGQRGEETRIKR
+343 AGQTGEETRIKK
-355 EMTRLSVQDQMEE
+355 EMSRLSIQDQMEE

-379 VSASAFER
+379 VSASTFER
-387 LYGKPLD
+387 LYGKPLE
-394 AVYEEPVKRLIREGL
+394 AVYEEPVERLIREGL
-409 LIRYR
+409 LLRYQ
-414 KENGAVYFRLSDRG
+414 KEDGSVFFRLSDKG

-433 YAFAMFLF
+433 YALAMFLF

>member
-1 MVKTQMI
+1 MV
-8 ENMMKDPVKRN
+8 ENMMKDPFKRN
-19 TLPPFGKKPLGIYLH
+19 TLLPFRKKPLGIYVH
-34 IPFCIRKCLYCDFLS
+34 IPFCIQKCLYCDFLS
-49 APSDETTRENY
+49 APSDETTRESY

-73 LYEDFQVRTVFFGG
+73 LYKGFQVHTVFFGG

-95 EQIADILER
+95 EQTAAILER

-111 LEQKEM
+111 LPEKEM

-129 EEKLRAWRQAGV
+129 EEKLRAWRKAGV

-157 SLGRIHTWKEF
+157 SLGRIHTRKEF

-206 AGLRPEHISAYSLII
+206 VELKPEHISAYSLII

-229 WYGPKDAVSEKRQ
+229 WYGPQDAASEKRQ
-242 EGEAH
+242 
-247 SGGSESGIRAGWME
+247 ME
-261 ERKPLPSEEEDRLMY
+261 KRKPLPSEEEDRLMY
-276 ERTGAFL
+276 ERTGEYL
-283 AKKGYDRYEIS
+283 AKGGYGRYEIS
-294 NYALPGAACRHNLSY
+294 NYALPGFACRHNLAY

-333 TPDLEEYLAH
+333 TAELAEYLAH
-343 SGQRGEETRIKR
+343 AGQTGEETRIKK
-355 EMTRLSVQDQMEE
+355 EMSRLSIQDQMEE

-379 VSASAFER
+379 VSASTFER
-387 LYGKPLD
+387 LYGKPLE
-394 AVYEEPVKRLIREGL
+394 AVYEEPVERLIREGL
-409 LIRYR
+409 LLRYR
-414 KENGAVYFRLSDRG
+414 KEDGSVFFRLSDKG

-433 YAFAMFLF
+433 YALAMFLF